1 MANGQSALGP
11 SLAVTQEHFAGG
23 FEKGRILAHNC
34 LQYTGN
40 MSRNRSRFLKCSFIF
55 LYVLLGTCVAV
66 EQSSDEGIV
75 ITEQQANQTISA
87 HRGETIT
94 IKLPTQPGTGY
105 SWQFSSKNSKVAA
118 FEGQPE
124 IVPDGNVKPGG
135 VETQVFHVRIRRG
148 GKARLVMKYIR
159 PWEKQ
164 ASPQKTFTITVHVQ
178 G

>member
-11 SLAVTQEHFAGG
+11 SLRVTQDHFATVS
-23 FEKGRILAHNC
+23 KCRILAHNC

-40 MSRNRSRFLKCSFIF
+40 MSRNLSLLLKSGFIF
-55 LYVLLGTCVAV
+55 LYVLLATGVTVA
-66 EQSSDEGIV
+66 QSSEEGIV

-87 HRGETIT
+87 RRGDSIT

-118 FEGQPE
+118 LEGQPE